1 LTIHKSYH
9 IYNESGI
16 SVPFES
22 EHLIKVIHL
31 LQQKESC
38 RFEQIELVFV
48 DDETIRTINRK
59 YLNHDFITDIITFPF
74 HDEGEMIEGTLYC
87 CSPQILRQAGDF
99 QETFDNEILRVVIHG
114 LLHLIGY
121 GDHTSMEKQIMRNLE
136 DTYIKIFRSS

>member
-1 LTIHKSYH
+1 MTIHKSYH